1 MANKK
6 KEVFSPKPMT
16 EGKKAVIQG
25 LLDEY
30 DIQSA
35 EAIQAA
41 FPNTEHQRCIVHM
54 VRNTLKYVANKDMK
68 AFARDLKTIYTAAD
82 EKAALKRLVI

>member
-6 KEVFSPKPMT
+6 KEVFRPKPMT

-35 EAIQAA
+35 EDISGCTQRSA
-41 FPNTEHQRCIVHM
+41 FRHYSDNAG
-54 VRNTLKYVANKDMK
+54 N
-68 AFARDLKTIYTAAD
+68 RD
-82 EKAALKRLVI
+82 E